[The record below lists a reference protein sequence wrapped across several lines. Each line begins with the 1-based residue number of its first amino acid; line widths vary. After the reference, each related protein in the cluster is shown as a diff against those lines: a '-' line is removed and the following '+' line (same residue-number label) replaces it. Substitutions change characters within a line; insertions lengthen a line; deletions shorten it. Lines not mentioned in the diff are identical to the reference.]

1 MDPTSNGITG
11 AIQKFFEQHAGDV
24 YAADGVLLAILVI
37 AVIAMVCNGNGCKKG
52 SHDDTVTRY

>member
-11 AIQKFFEQHAGDV
+11 AIQKFFEQHAGDM

-37 AVIAMVCNGNGCKKG
+37 AVIAMVCNGCKKG
-52 SHDDTVTRY
+52 SHNDTVTRY